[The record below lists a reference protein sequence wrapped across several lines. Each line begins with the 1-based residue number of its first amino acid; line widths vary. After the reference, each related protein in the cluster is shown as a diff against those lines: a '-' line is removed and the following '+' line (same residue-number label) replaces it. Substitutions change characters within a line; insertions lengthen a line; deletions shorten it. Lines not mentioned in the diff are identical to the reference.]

1 MQYADVTHE
10 SESAIWRHPLA
21 REVLAE
27 TRGIIIVY
35 QEQVV
40 FLLRKFARFTREEAE
55 KCRKYISK
63 MMPKRFDYAERFIT
77 GCMENPEFR
86 VGTLVQG
93 DAARVEAERIWG
105 ELLKKV
111 SIQGWS
117 GRSPLHP
124 ICFHRILI
132 FISIVHKNVI
142 SVHSLLK
149 NESRNGI
156 IHQISL
162 EKKAD
167 HYGNVLQEALE
178 TADRP

>member
-1 MQYADVTHE
+1 M
-10 SESAIWRHPLA
+10 
-21 REVLAE
+21 
-27 TRGIIIVY
+27 
-35 QEQVV
+35 

-77 GCMENPEFR
+77 GYMENPEFR

-93 DAARVEAERIWG
+93 DAARAEAERIWG

-124 ICFHRILI
+124 ICFHRIWI